1 MSWLPPSKQKKIE
14 DDVQQLN
21 EKLNECKMWKVVKE
35 DNEFVFVPLD
45 KYIKEVSG
53 SDLSE
58 FDKNQLFP
66 N

>member
-35 DNEFVFVPLD
+35 NNEFVFVSLD
-45 KYIKEVSG
+45 KYIKKEKL
-53 SDLSE
+53 DE